1 MRIFIFLLPF
11 CIVITGL
18 HAQVT
23 SAQHAILN
31 NYLVYAN
38 QSCEEV
44 TTMVNGIANYYPTI
58 FQKRSWGDSKFVCP
72 VQLENYYYD
81 KALKE
86 GSASGAATAS
96 VVPSLKALRTASE
109 KLDEKCKEL
118 DTYHKLEDFKKDNY
132 AKAITLIE
140 ELQKHLI
147 DYNTK
152 YNSLRLAIE
161 KSFGALKPAG
171 SYAQPDKMMRSQLDR
186 ERAFLDL
193 WKLNLR
199 EEIHTGWISE
209 ELEQEILETDAAVK
223 ALSSYK
229 PTMGYPASSMWPS
242 FIDALKSIL
251 EVKRHALDDYNHE
264 AKKSDKHSN
273 DVYLSLINYY
283 NGALLASYNSFI
295 DFAREDKYYGIK
307 STRYVPMFEIRSDE
321 KKTINHIEPFK
332 EIAHAPLKVSPE
344 KAPISKPVFSAL
356 GNYVDFIN
364 ETYRTVSRQ
373 RDIMRNFASSASYY
387 KGLTSYA
394 GRGGLSFTHS
404 DFVIPFSDY
413 QKCIAESKNVSP
425 VYAAA
430 LNQQAEVLVNILK
443 EMDQLSVALETE
455 VKEKLYEKD
464 HLELVYERIR
474 RFSYLFDAWDIRKE
488 QLYNDVKA
496 IYDAYTPANASS
508 SWFVS
513 GMALRKLSELD
524 HEGLFKAK
532 AYYKGKDAASI
543 DTEKIDAAVREVI
556 ANEFTNMKGIEKFGR
571 SHGLCPYTPYEDLPV
586 RSKNLSEHLKKL
598 KPAKINDNGYSHPY
612 HDMVYQYNDVAE
624 YYNKFASLSPLP
636 ILKTVK
642 QPELFFVEYPADTG
656 QGQRRDIPAIIP
668 TQTKPVTEPVTEMPV
683 SQTPVRRPEASIK
696 VIRDTVFIEKTDTV
710 FMMQPNEELRSMEGY
725 ATNNMVLLLDV
736 SGSMNSAEKLPLLKK
751 SVLDMLSMM
760 RDEDEISII
769 VFSGKTKVL
778 LEPSSF
784 KAANKIKKAIDALK
798 PGGITD
804 GNAGLKLAYKIADEN
819 YIRGGNNRIILATD
833 GEFTVSE
840 DVTRLIEKFSQEDI
854 YLSIFNFGK
863 GVGASKNLE
872 KLSAVGKGN
881 YEFISKENVD
891 IKLIREAKSKR
902 RR

>member
-11 CIVITGL
+11 CIAITGL
-18 HAQVT
+18 RAQVS
-23 SAQHAILN
+23 SAQQTVLN

-38 QSCEEV
+38 ESGEEV
-44 TTMVNGIANYYPTI
+44 TTMVNAVTAYYPTI
-58 FQKRSWGDSKFVCP
+58 FQKRSWGDPKFVCP

-86 GSASGAATAS
+86 GSASGAITAS
-96 VVPSLKALRTASE
+96 VVSSLKALRTASE

-118 DTYHKLEDFKKDNY
+118 DTYHKLEDFKTDSY
-132 AKAITLIE
+132 AKAKTLIA
-140 ELQKHLI
+140 ELQKHVV

-152 YNSLRLAIE
+152 YNSLRIDVE
-161 KSFGALKPAG
+161 KSFGALQPGG
-171 SYAQPDKMMRSQLDR
+171 SYAQPDKMMRKELDR

-193 WKLNLR
+193 WKMNLR
-199 EEIHTGWISE
+199 EEVHTGWISE
-209 ELEQEILETDAAVK
+209 ELEREILETDAAVK
-223 ALSSYK
+223 ALASYK

-295 DFAREDKYYGIK
+295 DFARGDKYYGIK
-307 STRYVPMFEIRSDE
+307 STRYVPMFEIRSNEE
-321 KKTINHIEPFK
+321 KTANRIEPFK
-332 EIAHAPLKVSPE
+332 EIAHTPLKVNPE
-344 KAPISKPVFSAL
+344 KTPIPKPVFSAL
-356 GNYVDFIN
+356 GNYVDYIN
-364 ETYRTVSRQ
+364 EMYRTVSRQ
-373 RDIMRNFASSASYY
+373 RDIMRNFVSSASYY

-394 GRGGLSFTHS
+394 GRGGLSFTHN
-404 DFVIPFSDY
+404 DFVIPFSHY
-413 QKCIAESKNVSP
+413 QKCIAESKSISSA
-425 VYAAA
+425 YATA
-430 LNQQAEVLVNILK
+430 LNQQAEVLINILK
-443 EMDQLSVALETE
+443 EMDQLSVALESE

-464 HLELVYERIR
+464 HLELVYERIN

-496 IYDAYTPANASS
+496 IYDAYAPANASS

-532 AYYKGKDAASI
+532 AYYKGKGAGPI
-543 DTEKIDAAVREVI
+543 DTDKIDAVVREVI

-586 RSKNLSEHLKKL
+586 RSKNLSEQLKKL

-612 HDMVYQYNDVAE
+612 HDMLYQYNDVVE
-624 YYNKFASLSPLP
+624 YYNKFASLSQIA

-642 QPELFFVEYPADTG
+642 QPELFFVENPDMDGKQPRDT
-656 QGQRRDIPAIIP
+656 PAIIP
-668 TQTKPVTEPVTEMPV
+668 TQTKTEPKSVTEKPVQ
-683 SQTPVRRPEASIK
+683 QTQVKRSDASVK
-696 VIRDTVFIEKTDTV
+696 VIRDTVYIEKTDTV

-736 SGSMNSAEKLPLLKK
+736 SGSMNSPEKLPLLKK

-760 RDEDEISII
+760 RNEDEISII

-784 KAANKIKKAIDALK
+784 KEANKIKKAIDALK

-819 YIRGGNNRIILATD
+819 YIRGGNNRIVLATD

-840 DVTRLIEKFSQEDI
+840 ETTDLIEKFSHEDI

-863 GVGASKNLE
+863 GAGSSQNLQ

-881 YEFISKENVD
+881 YELISKENVD
-891 IKLIREAKSKR
+891 VKLIREAKSKR
-902 RR
+902 KR